1 MQTSGQTIIARII
14 GVLKLDVPTYE
25 AIERDRHATR
35 EAAIVVAAVAIA
47 SGIGGLDE
55 GIGGL
60 IAGIISAVVAWLVFS
75 GFAYFF
81 GKQLFGTPTTQTS
94 FEQVLRTVGY
104 AQAPGLLRIFGFIP
118 ILGGLIAFAAWIWGI
133 STVVIAIRQALD
145 FSTGRAVITGI
156 AAAVAAG
163 LVLFILRLIF
173 DIGAFIF

>member
-1 MQTSGQTIIARII
+1 MQNSGQTIIDRVI

-60 IAGIISAVVAWLVFS
+60 IAGIIRALLAWLVFS

-81 GKQLFGTPTTQTS
+81 GKQLFGTPTTQTN
-94 FEQVLRTVGY
+94 FEQVLRMVGY
-104 AQAPGLLRIFGFIP
+104 ARAPDLLYIFSFIP
-118 ILGGLIAFAAWIWGI
+118 VLGIIIAIVASIWGI
-133 STVVIAIRQALD
+133 FTVVIAIRQALD
-145 FSTGRAVITGI
+145 FSTVRAIITGI
-156 AAAVAAG
+156 AAAIAAG
-163 LVLFILRLIF
+163 IVLGILGLIF
-173 DIGAFIF
+173 DIGAFLL